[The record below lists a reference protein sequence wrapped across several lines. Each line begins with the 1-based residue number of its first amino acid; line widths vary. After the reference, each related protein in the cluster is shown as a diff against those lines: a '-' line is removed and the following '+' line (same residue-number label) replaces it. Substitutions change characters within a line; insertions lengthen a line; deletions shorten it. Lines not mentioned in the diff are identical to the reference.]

1 MVYCLVLE
9 PQAVT
14 PGGHPLTRTQRQRC
28 IFFRRRRASGV
39 QFGALCRAADCIT
52 PHLALIAQYAVKHS
66 CTVAR
71 HICQTHSPKLYETL
85 WIPSL
90 QLDHA
95 SNSMASI
102 LVPKASETHQEHTL
116 QYTVCRAARCS
127 TRYQLP
133 TFPIFSL
140 AAVAEPWVDITWQD
154 NSLGGDVVQEGTW
167 RGPFCRRAHLDWNST
182 SRFVFTP
189 LPATACPNSQPQQHF
204 RAKITDSDHDDQ
216 HDI

>member
-14 PGGHPLTRTQRQRC
+14 PGG
-28 IFFRRRRASGV
+28 

-102 LVPKASETHQEHTL
+102 LVPKASESHQELTHCSTQSCTIFNQISTPYFSHFL
-116 QYTVCRAARCS
+116 IGSSCRALSRYHLARQQS
-127 TRYQLP
+127 WGWRSSGRDLTRSILP
-133 TFPIFSL
+133 T
-140 AAVAEPWVDITWQD
+140 
-154 NSLGGDVVQEGTW
+154 GTP
-167 RGPFCRRAHLDWNST
+167 RLKLNF
-182 SRFVFTP
+182 
-189 LPATACPNSQPQQHF
+189 
-204 RAKITDSDHDDQ
+204 
-216 HDI
+216 